1 MNEKNYAYLLTYKLD
16 EYFDPTVSWS
26 EEYQNYAYD
35 IVKAFNEFDNP
46 EAAIEPL
53 LQCFERQYTTNIHW
67 FAEFQAF
74 LEQFDKEM
82 LKTKCLESLQRKSTE
97 MRKIL
102 LQRLGCSKEE
112 LEAVNINRE
121 EMLKR
126 VFNID

>member
-1 MNEKNYAYLLTYKLD
+1 MDEKNYAYLLTYKLD

-46 EAAIEPL
+46 EVAIEPL
-53 LQCFERQYTTNIHW
+53 LQCIERQNTTNIDW
-67 FAEFQAF
+67 FTEFQAF

-97 MRKIL
+97 MCKIL
-102 LQRLGCSKEE
+102 LQRLGYTKEE
-112 LEAVNINRE
+112 LKTVDINRE
-121 EMLKR
+121 ELIRK